1 MIPVLLAFAAVA
13 AIIFIGFFA
22 NMLLKRAGIPEVFF
36 LVIVGVLLGPVSG
49 LFPESIVRAL
59 LPYFSQFTLAMI
71 LFNVGLELDMGSLLK
86 EGPRTAARTVIYVFA
101 SISIISFLFSHF
113 LGWPLYQSLLLGSI
127 IGGETTMT
135 VVPYVARELS
145 SRKVYTSLSVEAALN
160 SAILIIV
167 FTTVLSSFQAA
178 IPLTMSTVSTIVS
191 GFFSQLSIGIVVG
204 VVSAVIWVKLM
215 RVFSGADY
223 LYIATIGFMLVIYVV
238 TSAVG
243 GSGVIA
249 VLTLAFTMSNIRLI
263 ADPLAIYL
271 SIPPDVKQYI
281 MNFQDEISFFLRTF
295 FYVFLGLVLE
305 IRSFLS
311 PGIYVMSLMAL
322 GVLILARFVATWTAN
337 APESRDDKVFVFT
350 MMAQGLT
357 PAVLATT
364 LLQYDVPMSH
374 EIVMIATFIII
385 FTNIITVVGARRQ
398 VSRLLRRLSSGSG
411 PSGAQPSP

>member
-1 MIPVLLAFAAVA
+1 
-13 AIIFIGFFA
+13 
-22 NMLLKRAGIPEVFF
+22 
-36 LVIVGVLLGPVSG
+36 
-49 LFPESIVRAL
+49 
-59 LPYFSQFTLAMI
+59 
-71 LFNVGLELDMGSLLK
+71 
-86 EGPRTAARTVIYVFA
+86 
-101 SISIISFLFSHF
+101 
-113 LGWPLYQSLLLGSI
+113 
-127 IGGETTMT
+127 
-135 VVPYVARELS
+135 
-145 SRKVYTSLSVEAALN
+145 
-160 SAILIIV
+160 
-167 FTTVLSSFQAA
+167 
-178 IPLTMSTVSTIVS
+178 
-191 GFFSQLSIGIVVG
+191 
-204 VVSAVIWVKLM
+204 VIWVKLM

-223 LYIATIGFMLVIYVV
+223 LYIATIGFMLAIYVM

-249 VLTLAFTMSNIRLI
+249 VLTLAFTMSNMRLI

-271 SIPPDVKQYI
+271 SVPSDVKQYI

-311 PGIYVMSLMAL
+311 PEIYLMSLMAL
-322 GVLILARFVATWTAN
+322 GVLILTRFVATWTAN

-398 VSRLLRRLSSGSG
+398 VSRPLRRPSSEGG
-411 PSGAQPSP
+411 PSGTQPSP

>member
-71 LFNVGLELDMGSLLK
+71 LFNVGLELDVGSLLK

-101 SISIISFLFSHF
+101 SISIVSFLFSHF

-145 SRKVYTSLSVEAALN
+145 SRKVYASLSVEAALN

-238 TSAVG
+238 ASAVG

-311 PGIYVMSLMAL
+311 PEIYVMSLMAL
-322 GVLILARFVATWTAN
+322 GVLIL
-337 APESRDDKVFVFT
+337 
-350 MMAQGLT
+350 
-357 PAVLATT
+357 
-364 LLQYDVPMSH
+364 
-374 EIVMIATFIII
+374 
-385 FTNIITVVGARRQ
+385 
-398 VSRLLRRLSSGSG
+398 
-411 PSGAQPSP
+411 